1 MMLLCKISCSFSTKC
16 SCYQVELLVFS
27 TPTLSSRGLCWGTMP
42 FLHLVGAMFYQT
54 HGNSQSITFSFFS
67 HSSCFLTLS
76 FFSLLF
82 LLKYSQTSVFLAFSV
97 HPPLSSPLLSH
108 PSSSLL
114 HTRISCLRRPETAQ
128 LFSSSPEPLCWT
140 CLDLFSASSQS
151 SRTLKMTDEVRLA
164 WEGRN
169 RISYPKTMLIHNW
182 PSNRCVCVCVCF
194 LLRRTPKPASL
205 IAQPAFHYVFKL
217 PMHEEDEAS
226 EIYMFRLV
234 AGGTRVYEV
243 VLFPSGTSCS
253 L

>member
-1 MMLLCKISCSFSTKC
+1 MAI
-16 SCYQVELLVFS
+16 
-27 TPTLSSRGLCWGTMP
+27 LSPLP
-42 FLHLVGAMFYQT
+42 FL
-54 HGNSQSITFSFFS
+54 FS
-67 HSSCFLTLS
+67 HILPVFWLWVFLIFCFSWNTHRRLS
-76 FFSLLF
+76 FLPSL
-82 LLKYSQTSVFLAFSV
+82 SIR
-97 HPPLSSPLLSH
+97 PSPLLSH
-108 PSSSLL
+108 LSSSLL

-253 L
+253 LWPRQLICQSLSCESLPGLGVRRRMQAADTNEVPGVIY